1 MNSRICRVSG
11 ESIARTE
18 PSLPGYWS
26 LPRFAAC
33 NAAIYVQ
40 RLTRDPIQK
49 KKNFASPF
57 RLSRRFSPSQT
68 LRIQSSIILYHV
80 SSPITYMHITFYVA
94 LYKVTSSSF
103 TKQRVRRIEHPTFQ
117 KQRNSKKLARF
128 REDGSRNGSIVD
140 LKFTSIDILQTT
152 RSLVFEFEEEP
163 NVRVESIPAAEKL
176 EFKRHSISTRHKF
189 KTQ

>member
-1 MNSRICRVSG
+1 
-11 ESIARTE
+11 
-18 PSLPGYWS
+18 
-26 LPRFAAC
+26 
-33 NAAIYVQ
+33 
-40 RLTRDPIQK
+40 
-49 KKNFASPF
+49 
-57 RLSRRFSPSQT
+57 
-68 LRIQSSIILYHV
+68 
-80 SSPITYMHITFYVA
+80 MHITFYVA